1 MKYRNIYSK
10 RYSQRF
16 LCNCQSMCNLLS
28 FCKCIFLCV
37 CLCECLCLCVCANGN
52 NHKKPSNALF
62 LFSRIEAIMLKGK
75 TKFEEEN
82 SVLACDYFAITFHYF
97 TLFQW
102 LFTLGTH
109 THTQTHAHSY
119 AHRHTWERERE
130 KNQQISAAYFRA
142 RELLI
147 LVFPSTS
154 CLCLPCMC
162 VYLCVCQCECVSNLV
177 SVWATLLLL
186 IELGKRQKQYTWY
199 FDFTLHFFSRDLLF
213 SPLLLL
219 FYTETIFISI
229 FVDSHLK

>member
-162 VYLCVCQCECVSNLV
+162 VYLCVSASV
-177 SVWATLLLL
+177 SVLAILYLCEPLYFCLLSWAKGKSNTLDTLISPYTFSLEICFSAPSFSSSIQKQSLSLYLL
-186 IELGKRQKQYTWY
+186 IA
-199 FDFTLHFFSRDLLF
+199 
-213 SPLLLL
+213 
-219 FYTETIFISI
+219 I
-229 FVDSHLK
+229 